1 MIKTNIGRVLSDADW
16 ACLVA
21 RLHTNK
27 VYGVITT
34 GIVCRTGCSARAPL
48 RKNVRLFDSVH
59 VACSAGFRACKRC
72 HPNTDHPVSRAK
84 VSIAS
89 VPSLELP

>member
-21 RLHTNK
+21 RLHTDN
-27 VYGVITT
+27 VYGVVTT
-34 GIVCRTGCSARAPL
+34 GIVCRTGCPARTPL
-48 RKNVRLFDSVH
+48 RRNIRLFDSVH
-59 VACSAGFRACKRC
+59 VAYSAGFRACKRC
-72 HPNTDHPVSRAK
+72 RPNTDRPVSPTK

-89 VPSLELP
+89 AHSLELP